1 MAKESE
7 KFHFFEIGDELKPC
21 PFCGADEI
29 EDWGEATWSQPAK
42 WMYCTC
48 CQAQGP
54 RILMN
59 RGEDLDV
66 FMSRVKADW
75 NQRYQPTEERQHDHP
90 GIRELGRHP

>member
-1 MAKESE
+1 MS
-7 KFHFFEIGDELKPC
+7 DELKPC

-90 GIRELGRHP
+90 PQPSASVVEGLKAYRKTRG